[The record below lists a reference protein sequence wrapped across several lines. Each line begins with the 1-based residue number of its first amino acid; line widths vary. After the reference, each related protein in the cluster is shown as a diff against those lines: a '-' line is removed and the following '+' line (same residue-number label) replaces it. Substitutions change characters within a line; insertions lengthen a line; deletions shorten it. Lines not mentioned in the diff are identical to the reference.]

1 MWLKSPRMMLA
12 KTAESRALRKAF
24 PDLNAAET
32 AEEMEGRT
40 YFAEGTQPDEK
51 QDAPVTTP
59 ADLYQKALAEASK
72 GMKAYEAFFTAI
84 TNDQRRALLPDHGKL
99 KEIAK
104 DADKQS
110 AQDVE
115 DAEVIEPEA

>member
-1 MWLKSPRMMLA
+1 
-12 KTAESRALRKAF
+12 
-24 PDLNAAET
+24 
-32 AEEMEGRT
+32 
-40 YFAEGTQPDEK
+40 
-51 QDAPVTTP
+51 
-59 ADLYQKALAEASK
+59 
-72 GMKAYEAFFTAI
+72 MKAYEAFSTAI